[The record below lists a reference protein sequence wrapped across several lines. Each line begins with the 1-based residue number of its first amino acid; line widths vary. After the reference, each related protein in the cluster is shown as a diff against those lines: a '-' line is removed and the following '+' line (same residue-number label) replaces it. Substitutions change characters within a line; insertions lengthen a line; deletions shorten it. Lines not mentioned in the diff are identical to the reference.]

1 MVGVGNNRYL
11 CAIQKNK
18 DMGVVLHQTPLNS
31 AQLFVLQTL
40 ATAKNEQDKEEL
52 TSLYLDYI
60 QRKLDAATEKWWK
73 ENNMTNEKLDEMLNT
88 HYRTPSKK

>member
-1 MVGVGNNRYL
+1 
-11 CAIQKNK
+11 
-18 DMGVVLHQTPLNS
+18 MGAVLHQTPLNS